1 MYSPLDTPGTG
12 GQDIECEDDDP
23 APSAPPISSNIY
35 PLLPENSSDMIITSP
50 VGCVV
55 TPVGCVV
62 TPVHTTPTSIPL
74 PTSQS
79 DYNMKRVCVN

>member
-50 VGCVV
+50 VG
-55 TPVGCVV
+55 GVV
-62 TPVHTTPTSIPL
+62 TPVHTTPTSSPL